1 MDWYYARNNER
12 IGPVEEKELVKL
24 LGAGEIQQN
33 TLVWKEGMADW
44 VQIGTLSEFSSLLQG
59 SAGLPVPGL
68 AVATGAGDLVTCA
81 VSGRQYPRDQ
91 VLKIGNDYVSAEN
104 KAVYLQR
111 MREGVGLGG
120 AMEYAG
126 FGNRFLALLVDW
138 LILTIISLVIFIP
151 AFFLLIGNLERLE
164 TFGIVLQLGLNLV
177 SIGLIVVYQTIFIGR
192 WGATPGKMICK
203 LKVVRSDG
211 SDLTYGRAFGRACA
225 EILSYW
231 SCYIGFIIAA
241 FDDQK
246 RALHDY
252 ICDTRVIYK

>member
-1 MDWYYARNNER
+1 MVR
-12 IGPVEEKELVKL
+12 L
-24 LGAGEIQQN
+24 LGTGEIQQS
-33 TLVWKEGMADW
+33 TLVWKEGMSDW
-44 VQIGTLSEFSSLLQG
+44 VQLGALPEFSSLAQG
-59 SAGLPVPGL
+59 AAPAAVPSFAG
-68 AVATGAGDLVTCA
+68 AAGQSDWVTCA
-81 VSGRQYPRDQ
+81 VNGRQYPRDQ

-111 MREGVGLGG
+111 MREGVGMAGV
-120 AMEYAG
+120 MEYAG
-126 FGNRFLALLVDW
+126 FGNRFLALLIDW
-138 LILTIISLVIFIP
+138 FVLTVISLIIFVP
-151 AFFLLIGNLERLE
+151 LFFLFIGSLQNFEEMGILMNL
-164 TFGIVLQLGLNLV
+164 GMNVISMGLV
-177 SIGLIVVYQTIFIGR
+177 VVYQTIFLGK